1 MGTQKVSSL
10 EHLAAEPEPGTA
22 QRSAAP
28 RHLVDQALPVSSS
41 SSLKVGE
48 GVGGAV
54 RVVLVFFMSFPV
66 GGRVVVNGLGDV
78 PHFQSSWFLDA
89 SLCPLQQTSQRQG
102 EASA

>member
-28 RHLVDQALPVSSS
+28 RHLVDQALPVSSG

-48 GVGGAV
+48 GWGAQ
-54 RVVLVFFMSFPV
+54 LE
-66 GGRVVVNGLGDV
+66 LC
-78 PHFQSSWFLDA
+78 WC
-89 SLCPLQQTSQRQG
+89 SL
-102 EASA
+102 